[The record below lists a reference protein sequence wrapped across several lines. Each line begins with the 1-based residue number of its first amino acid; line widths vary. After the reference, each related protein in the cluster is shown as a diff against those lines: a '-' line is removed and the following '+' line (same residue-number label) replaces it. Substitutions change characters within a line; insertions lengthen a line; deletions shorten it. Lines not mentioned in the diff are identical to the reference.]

1 MNCSEMRTMRPSLDD
16 LTLLAS
22 VVRQRSFRRAA
33 ADCGLSPSS
42 LSERIRALED
52 GLGVRLLNRTTR
64 SVSPTEAGETLLA
77 RINGPLDDLA
87 QAIAAAGLPSDAPVG
102 RLRINAPG
110 AADVALGPLI
120 APFLAAH
127 PGVRLEIV
135 VDNAFTDVVGEG
147 FDAGVRYGES
157 LAQDMIAVPLGGRER
172 FALVAAPSLLDR
184 LGAPASPEALAD
196 LPCIRVRLPGGV
208 LSWEFE
214 KDGRAVRIQPQGP
227 LTISDASMARRAAL
241 DGLGFHA
248 TFEAWVRDDIAAG
261 RLVSLFEDWLPPF
274 DGPFLYYPSR
284 RHPPPALAA
293 FTAFIR
299 ERNKTRP

>member
-1 MNCSEMRTMRPSLDD
+1 MRPSLDD

-22 VVRQRSFRRAA
+22 VVRHRGFRRAA
-33 ADCGLSPSS
+33 AEHGLSPSS

-64 SVSPTEAGETLLA
+64 SVSPTEAGETLMA

-87 QAIAAAGLPSDAPVG
+87 QAVAAAGLPSDAAVG

-127 PGVRLEIV
+127 PGVSLEIV
-135 VDNAFTDVVGEG
+135 VDNGFTDVISEG
-147 FDAGVRYGES
+147 FDAGVRYRER
-157 LAQDMIAVPLGGRER
+157 LARDMIAVPLGEQER

-184 LGAPASPEALAD
+184 LGVPASPQALAD
-196 LPCIRVRLPGGV
+196 LPCIRMRLPGGIMP
-208 LSWEFE
+208 WEFE
-214 KDGRAVRIQPQGP
+214 KDGRVVRIHPQGP
-227 LTISDASMARRAAL
+227 LTVTDISMAHRAAL
-241 DGLGFHA
+241 DGLGFYA
-248 TFEAWVRDDIAAG
+248 TFEAWVRDDIAEG

-293 FTAFIR
+293 FVTFVR
-299 ERNKTRP
+299 ERNRGLGRAV